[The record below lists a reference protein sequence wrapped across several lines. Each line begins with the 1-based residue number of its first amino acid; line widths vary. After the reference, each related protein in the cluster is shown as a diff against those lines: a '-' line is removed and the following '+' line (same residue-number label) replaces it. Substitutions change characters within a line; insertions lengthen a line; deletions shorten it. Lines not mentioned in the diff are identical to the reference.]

1 MLEKIKNTAVTVKP
15 YVEVIAARVLNHP
28 GEQLAISI
36 LASKLVFSPETEL
49 LADVNMA
56 YAISNFVYYVASSP
70 LYKIKGMIKTRDE
83 NVPKDFTGVASCYV
97 AGNGV
102 CIFVAVCSLPVLMA
116 TSTVLKLN
124 PFVQNCMYVF
134 CANNYLALN
143 NTMDRQT
150 LQGFKE
156 TLYSLFSS
164 TPYIALTIALSVKFV
179 PESGLVGFA
188 YASLVGLSAT
198 NILNKLYLA
207 YLGKF
212 VRSPNFYQVKSD
224 IWELLNDGA
233 PNCLS
238 MLIEM
243 SSLTVF
249 PYLALLLGPEYA
261 SAAQIAVTINAFA
274 SAISQGI
281 TTVAGRDAYVATGQN
296 DQVAVKRI
304 GNRAAIASSA
314 ASAASLVTFSIFARR
329 ITGAF
334 TSDTKVQDIAAAVIP
349 LVSAAESVSNVRQSL
364 ANTLRMG
371 FNDNWWS
378 TGASA
383 ISAAIFIGIGIG
395 LRNSQKLDFDSGI
408 FLGCML
414 LNLLLVAMK
423 YAYRT
428 CGAHPQQVG
437 EAAPLLASD
446 RENTS
451 TGSESSPNSLR
462 K

>member
-1 MLEKIKNTAVTVKP
+1 MLEKIKNIAVEVKP
-15 YVEVIAARVLNHP
+15 YAEVIAARILNHP

-36 LASKLVFSPETEL
+36 LASKLVFSAEADL

-70 LYKIKGMIKTRDE
+70 LYKVKGMIKFRDE
-83 NVPKDFTGVASCYV
+83 NQDFTGVASCYV

-102 CIFVAVCSLPVLMA
+102 CIFVAVCSLPFLLA

-124 PFVQNCMYVF
+124 PFVQKCLFVF
-134 CANNYLALN
+134 SANNYVALS
-143 NTMDRQT
+143 NTTDRQT
-150 LQGFKE
+150 LQGLKE
-156 TLYSLFSS
+156 TLYSLLSS
-164 TPYIALTIALSVKFV
+164 TPFIGLTIGLSVRFV
-179 PESGLVGFA
+179 PQYGLVGFA
-188 YASLVGLSAT
+188 YASLAGLGAT
-198 NILNKLYLA
+198 NVLNKVYLI
-207 YLGKF
+207 YSRKVF
-212 VRSPNFYQVKSD
+212 RRPNFHQVKSD
-224 IWELLNDGA
+224 IWELLKDGA

-238 MLIEM
+238 MFIEM

-249 PYLALLLGPEYA
+249 PILALLLGPEYA
-261 SAAQIAVTINAFA
+261 SAAQAAVSINSFA

-281 TTVAGRDAYVATGQN
+281 TTVTGRDVYAAKSQK
-296 DQVAVKRI
+296 DMVAVKRI
-304 GNRAAIASSA
+304 GNRAAIASSVV
-314 ASAASLVTFSIFARR
+314 SVSSLVAFSIFSRQ

-334 TSDTKVQDIAAAVIP
+334 TSDTKVQDIAAVVIP

-371 FNDNWWS
+371 FDDNWWS

-383 ISAAIFIGIGIG
+383 VSAAIFISIGIG

-414 LNLLLVAMK
+414 LNFVLVLMK

-428 CGAHPQQVG
+428 HSVRQQEEG

-446 RENTS
+446 VENS
-451 TGSESSPNSLR
+451 QNSAENSHNSLR